1 MSSAPMTLKKR
12 IFTIVA
18 GLGFLAFMGTQ
29 VQSMIMQGMQ
39 ASQQQEQQTHQRNQ
53 QALEQLQVQ
62 ENGYE
67 AVLEREPNNE
77 NALEGLVQT
86 RLDLKDYD
94 GAVEPLE
101 QLVELNP
108 EREDYQRVLGQLK
121 QETNQNEK
129 TSTSNNE

>member
-1 MSSAPMTLKKR
+1 
-12 IFTIVA
+12 
-18 GLGFLAFMGTQ
+18 
-29 VQSMIMQGMQ
+29 
-39 ASQQQEQQTHQRNQ
+39 
-53 QALEQLQVQ
+53 
-62 ENGYE
+62 
-67 AVLEREPNNE
+67 
-77 NALEGLVQT
+77 VQT